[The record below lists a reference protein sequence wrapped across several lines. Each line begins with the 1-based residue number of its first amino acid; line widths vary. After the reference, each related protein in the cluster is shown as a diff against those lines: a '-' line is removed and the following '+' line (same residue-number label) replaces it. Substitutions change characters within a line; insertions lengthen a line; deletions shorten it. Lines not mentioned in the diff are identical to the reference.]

1 MIAGL
6 KVVLLDDDTDRAKG
20 WAEQISHFE
29 NCTAVAPE
37 KKEVR
42 ELIGALFKRRKEGRL
57 NGAQFWNVKC
67 ELVDTADLLI
77 IDYDL
82 QNLDDNGEWTTGSE
96 VAYSAR
102 LVSKAK
108 TIVVIN
114 QRGANRFDLTMV
126 KAAESRADLDVGGVQ
141 LINPGLWQ
149 SSGFLGYRPWHW
161 PNLTKEPARALEG
174 VAFVKANLDAP
185 IFTSL
190 GFSEDFESGRALRPE
205 VWGKLCVEQ
214 KTTFR
219 ELVAPEHEEQ
229 SMHLL
234 FADVGIFR
242 GDDEL
247 TATIAAAITRRWLEK
262 WVLPNQ
268 DVLADA
274 VHLALRMPWI
284 IVNSQAPAE
293 WHKLETLES
302 CEGLI
307 EGLAGF
313 QFQPSCLFSRPVY
326 WAEALET
333 QGSALRPDNIDYSQ
347 IPDFVFRE
355 DVSNFGA
362 PADSRDFPS
371 QVVSIENR
379 RWITDPDSQ
388 AEIDGPQ
395 NVKAVVFEPQ
405 SLLLS

>member
-1 MIAGL
+1 MIQEL
-6 KVVLLDDDTDRAKG
+6 KVVLLDDDTDRAKA
-20 WAEQISHFE
+20 WAEQISRFD
-29 NCTAVAPE
+29 NCVAVAPE
-37 KKEVR
+37 KNEVR
-42 ELIGALFKRRKEGRL
+42 ELIGALFKRRKEGRV
-57 NGAQFWNVKC
+57 NGAKFWDVNC
-67 ELVDTADLLI
+67 ELVDGADLLI

-126 KAAESRADLDVGGVQ
+126 KAAESRADLDIGGVQ
-141 LINPGLWQ
+141 LTNPGLWQ
-149 SSGFLGYRPWHW
+149 SSGFQGYRPWHW
-161 PNLTKEPARALEG
+161 PNLTLEPARALEG
-174 VAFVKANLDAP
+174 VAFVRAHLDAS

-219 ELVAPEHEEQ
+219 ELVAPADEAQ

-234 FADVGIFR
+234 FADVSIFR

-268 DVLADA
+268 DVLSDSA
-274 VHLALRMPWI
+274 HLALRMPWI
-284 IVNSQAPAE
+284 IANNQDEKE

-302 CEGLI
+302 CDGLVQ
-307 EGLAGF
+307 GLGEF
-313 QFQPSCLFSRPVY
+313 MFKPSCLFSRPVY
-326 WAEALET
+326 WAEAIEA
-333 QGSALRPDNIDYSQ
+333 QGNSLRPDDFDYTQ

-355 DVSNFGA
+355 DVSNFGR
-362 PADSRDFPS
+362 PAESRDFPS
-371 QVVSIENR
+371 QVISIENR
-379 RWITDPDSQ
+379 RWISDPDSQ
-388 AEIDGPQ
+388 AEIDGPR
-395 NVKAVVFEPQ
+395 NIKAVVFEPQ